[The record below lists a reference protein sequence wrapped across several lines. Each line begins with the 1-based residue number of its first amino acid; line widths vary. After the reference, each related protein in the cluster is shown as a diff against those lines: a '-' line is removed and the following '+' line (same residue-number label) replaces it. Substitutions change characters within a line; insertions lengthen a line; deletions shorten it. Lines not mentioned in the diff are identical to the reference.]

1 MSDNLGREGAQEAA
15 INAMDY
21 DATGTLLVTSSDDE
35 TLRLY
40 STETATSRKVLFSK
54 KYGIDLVRF
63 THSQEAVI
71 CASKNNWDGLPPLH
85 EHQHTT
91 QLVPCTV
98 IITHMCTQQRRS
110 GTCRCTTTRTC
121 ATSGATGTA
130 CSRCACRRR
139 RTRS

>member
-1 MSDNLGREGAQEAA
+1 MFAHHHAHTHKHTLGITRDGERAQEAA

-71 CASKNNWDGLPPLH
+71 CASKNNWDGLL
-85 EHQHTT
+85 
-91 QLVPCTV
+91 
-98 IITHMCTQQRRS
+98 R
-110 GTCRCTTTRTC
+110 
-121 ATSGATGTA
+121 
-130 CSRCACRRR
+130 
-139 RTRS
+139 

>member
-1 MSDNLGREGAQEAA
+1 
-15 INAMDY
+15 MDY

-63 THSQEAVI
+63 THSQDAVI
-71 CASKNNWDGLPPLH
+71 CASKNNWDGLQTHTSTP
-85 EHQHTT
+85 QHT
-91 QLVPCTV
+91 QAN
-98 IITHMCTQQRRS
+98 ITLTAHLTHKQRRS

-121 ATSGATGTA
+121 ATSGGTGTA